1 MRVTP
6 IGPEAL
12 ATRALSST
20 IDFAVARKGLD
31 QARAQGDAAV
41 SLIKAAAEVGRAGRE
56 SRGRISASPSPRETG
71 SRLDVSA

>member
-1 MRVTP
+1 MNVTP

-12 ATRALSST
+12 ATKALSST

-41 SLIKAAAEVGRAGRE
+41 SLIKAAADVGRA
-56 SRGRISASPSPRETG
+56 SRAKISASPSPRETG